1 MANTHVNQRVQKHR
15 DTLRMAGLRPVQ
27 LWVPDTRRP
36 GFEEECLRQS
46 QLVAAA
52 EQTDTDT
59 HQLMDEAVADTDGW
73 TA

>member
-1 MANTHVNQRVQKHR
+1 MANTRHNQHVKKYR

-27 LWVPDTRRP
+27 LWVPDTSRP

-46 QLVAAA
+46 QLVAAS
-52 EQTDTDT
+52 EQTDSAT
-59 HQLMDEAVADTDGW
+59 HQLLHNALADTDGW